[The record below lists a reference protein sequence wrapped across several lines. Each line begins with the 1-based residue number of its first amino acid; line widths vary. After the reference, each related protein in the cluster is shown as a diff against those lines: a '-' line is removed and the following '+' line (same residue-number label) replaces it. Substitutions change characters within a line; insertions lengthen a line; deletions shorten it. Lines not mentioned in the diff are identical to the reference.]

1 MKYRKIT
8 ALTDAEIKYILKEL
22 LYAVKVTNISRNE
35 EHNEVYADVTTEWE
49 TDSATGEVSLITD
62 EVVLDETTVNVPYTF
77 THSDKILYQKYL
89 LAKGCNA
96 LLKDNPYLT
105 EELK

>member
-8 ALTDAEIKYILKEL
+8 ELTDAEIKYILKEL

-35 EHNEVYADVTTEWE
+35 DYNEVYADVTTEWE
-49 TDSATGEVSLITD
+49 TATDEVSLITD
-62 EVVLDETTVNVPYTF
+62 EVTLNEETIDVPYKF
-77 THSDKILYQKYL
+77 TYKDKVLYQKYL